1 MTRKNTDFC
10 RDAFYVPVD
19 VFTEWLPNVFTPNR
33 DINRKFGLFN
43 NIKAID
49 FTMTIFNRWGLKVFE
64 TNDQNEH
71 WDGTYKGK
79 PCEVGNY
86 VWVITYRQFE
96 GTDMVKK
103 KGTVLL
109 LKSLFN

>member
-1 MTRKNTDFC
+1 M
-10 RDAFYVPVD
+10 PVD
-19 VFTEWLPNVFTPNR
+19 VFTEWLPNVFTPGR
-33 DINRKFGLFN
+33 DINRKFGLLN
-43 NIKAID
+43 HIKAID

-109 LKSLFN
+109 LK